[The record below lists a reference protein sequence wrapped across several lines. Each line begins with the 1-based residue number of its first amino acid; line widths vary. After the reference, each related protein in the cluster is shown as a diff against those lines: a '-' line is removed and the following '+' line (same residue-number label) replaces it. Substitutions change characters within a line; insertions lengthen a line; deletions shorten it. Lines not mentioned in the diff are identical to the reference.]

1 LLKYDL
7 VKVRKLLE
15 TQARVHLTGD
25 GVEEYVKLS
34 EKSFNSNGYKTL
46 KIMAFQE
53 AATPMSKLNVGT
65 IIGILNPKIM
75 RA

>member
-1 LLKYDL
+1 VKYDL
-7 VKVRKLLE
+7 AKVRKHLE
-15 TQARVHLTGD
+15 TQAKCHLTGD

-34 EKSFNSNGYKTL
+34 EKSFNSNGYKIL

-53 AATPMSKLNVGT
+53 AATPIGKLTVGT
-65 IIGILNPKIM
+65 LIGILNPKIM

>member
-1 LLKYDL
+1 MKYDL

-15 TQARVHLTGD
+15 TQAKVHLIGD
-25 GVEEYVKLS
+25 GIEEYVKLS

>member
-1 LLKYDL
+1 MKYDL

-15 TQARVHLTGD
+15 TQAKVHLAGD